1 MLVQTTKRRLELSNH
16 MLFGCSQAF
25 AKTRLTNRFCRKNFP
40 LRPKFVAE
48 CSVDHSS
55 LMSALR
61 PLRPFHGVNL
71 RPQYGG
77 MTSCSDE
84 REATDCGI
92 LAGISEESGPA
103 DSCQRS

>member
-1 MLVQTTKRRLELSNH
+1 MGLPVAYRHAAAEPGVIANLNVR
-16 MLFGCSQAF
+16 F
-25 AKTRLTNRFCRKNFP
+25 ATF
-40 LRPKFVAE
+40 
-48 CSVDHSS
+48 
-55 LMSALR
+55 R
-61 PLRPFHGVNL
+61 PLHGVNL